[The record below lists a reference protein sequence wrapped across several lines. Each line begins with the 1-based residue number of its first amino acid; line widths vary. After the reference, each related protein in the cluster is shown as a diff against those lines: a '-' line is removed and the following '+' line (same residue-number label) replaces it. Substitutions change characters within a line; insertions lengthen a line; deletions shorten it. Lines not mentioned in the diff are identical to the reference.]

1 MEIWKDIKGYEELYQ
16 ISSFG
21 RVKSLP
27 RMMKKRKCEE
37 IIKTPSKVPKG
48 YLRIGLC
55 KNGDIKYYSIHRLVA
70 EAFIPNPNNLP
81 CVNHKDCNPQN
92 NEVSNLEW
100 VSYKEN
106 NSYKNHNLKRN
117 ISSAI
122 YYLKK
127 DYPKEQEIISQLE
140 KIKEKINGL

>member
-1 MEIWKDIKGYEELYQ
+1 MKEIWKDIKGYEGLYQ
-16 ISSFG
+16 ISNLG
-21 RVKSLP
+21 NVKSTN
-27 RMMKKRKCEE
+27 KN
-37 IIKTPSKVPKG
+37 IIKKPSSLPKG
-48 YLRIGLC
+48 YLRIGLY
-55 KNGDIKYYSIHRLVA
+55 KNSKTKYFYLHRLVA

-100 VSYKEN
+100 ISYEEN

-127 DYPKEQEIISQLE
+127 DYPKEQEIIIQLE
-140 KIKEKINGL
+140 KINSL